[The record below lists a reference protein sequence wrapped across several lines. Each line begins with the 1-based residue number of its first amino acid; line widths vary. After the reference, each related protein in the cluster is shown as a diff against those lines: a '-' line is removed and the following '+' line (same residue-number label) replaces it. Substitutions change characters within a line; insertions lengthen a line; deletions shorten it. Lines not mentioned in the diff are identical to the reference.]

1 MIKLVI
7 SSSVGIPAYTQLYE
21 QITAQI
27 IRGDILPDT
36 CLPSIRGVA
45 NELKISVITVK
56 SAYDLLEKDG
66 YIYTV
71 PGKGCFVKGIK
82 DAEKEKTRL
91 AEKRLREDLKYYA
104 DIGMT
109 KKEFISVAEKI
120 YPER

>member
-1 MIKLVI
+1 MIKLII
-7 SSSVGIPAYTQLYE
+7 SSSVGTPAYTQLYE

-27 IRGDILPDT
+27 IRGDILPDA

-56 SAYDLLEKDG
+56 SAYDLLEKEG

-71 PGKGCFVKGIK
+71 QGKGCFVKGVEN
-82 DAEKEKTRL
+82 AEKEKTKL

-109 KKEFISVAEKI
+109 KEEFISVAEKI